1 MWLVKIF
8 PSFKDCVIL
17 HKIFF
22 SVWKELARLSFKKKK
37 LSVVVAFLLIVAI
50 LLEIFQTSKNF
61 FPWQPFQ
68 DFRSQNGDC
77 IDLSFEPF

>member
-1 MWLVKIF
+1 M
-8 PSFKDCVIL
+8 
-17 HKIFF
+17 
-22 SVWKELARLSFKKKK
+22 SFKKKK